1 MLVRNGAKL
10 LVIRRSFTAR
20 RPDKGVFS
28 KMERREA
35 AGELNIKYKFQR
47 GQNFPAIDH
56 FHDINFIL
64 IDFEAIDDN
73 ICEFPALHV
82 KNGKI
87 QNIFH
92 SYCRKYVRILYD

>member
-1 MLVRNGAKL
+1 MTDCPRA
-10 LVIRRSFTAR
+10 
-20 RPDKGVFS
+20 PC
-28 KMERREA
+28 
-35 AGELNIKYKFQR
+35 KFQR